1 MQFIQR
7 ALLTIAL
14 AGGASAPVIAADRL
28 SAEYSEPRGS
38 QTALVDQAKRYSAWN
53 VARMLD
59 DPQFV
64 KALDKRLAGDAKGVM
79 LGTLLDDVRQPS
91 AQTKAGADK
100 LRFLDQRVREH
111 KAIARDTKNL
121 LEVRLYT
128 PRDSDAAAR
137 PDMSKLLVAYAPAG
151 KRSEWSDVEAFDHLG
166 QVQLLDAR
174 TPPAM
179 PVLIV
184 GINARE
190 DIRAGLAYVNRS
202 LRAAGLQSAA
212 PKLASRSASGL
223 AASDIETT
231 RLDRVSL
238 ANSQEPWI
246 SGAAEI
252 FAVVSGVQPDQAKAE
267 LSVVDMP
274 YLDYAN
280 TAYTPNQIMV
290 FWSSY
295 RYGAANI
302 QLFEHDDNTNYKDLA
317 VALSES
323 VSVILGVFAPS
334 YAVIGQVATAILQA
348 MPAGW
353 FSNDDDY
360 VDSFY
365 TIERG
370 RSYDNHRGAANN
382 ATVTLSPY
390 LLRAQ

>member
-1 MQFIQR
+1 MQFIQK
-7 ALLTIAL
+7 ALLTIVL
-14 AGGASAPVIAADRL
+14 AGSASAPVIAADRL
-28 SAEYSEPRGS
+28 SADYHEPRGG
-38 QTALVDQAKRYSAWN
+38 QTALVDQAKRFSAWN
-53 VARMLD
+53 VARMLG
-59 DPQFV
+59 DPQFAR
-64 KALDKRLAGDAKGVM
+64 ALDKRLAGEDKAVM
-79 LGTLLDDVRQPS
+79 LDTLLDDVRQPS
-91 AQTKAGADK
+91 AQTRASADK

-111 KAIARDTKNL
+111 KAIARDSKNL
-121 LEVRLYT
+121 LEVRLYV
-128 PRDSDAAAR
+128 PRGQDAAAR

-151 KRSEWSDVEAFDHLG
+151 KRSEWSDVEAFDQLG

-190 DIRAGLAYVNRS
+190 DMRAGMAYVNRS
-202 LRAAGLQSAA
+202 LRAAGLQSAPPKIA
-212 PKLASRSASGL
+212 PKTASSMATG
-223 AASDIETT
+223 DIDTT

-238 ANSQEPWI
+238 ANSQESWV
-246 SGAAEI
+246 SGAAEV
-252 FAVVSGVQPDQAKAE
+252 FAIVSGVQPDQAKAE

-274 YLDYAN
+274 YLDYAG

-317 VALSES
+317 VALSQS
-323 VSVILGVFAPS
+323 VSAILGVFAPS

-370 RSYDNHRGAANN
+370 RIYENHRGAANN

>member
-1 MQFIQR
+1 MQFIHK
-7 ALLTIAL
+7 AIFIIAL
-14 AGGASAPVIAADRL
+14 ATGAAAPGIAAERL
-28 SAEYSEPRGS
+28 SAQYQEPRSGN
-38 QTALVDQAKRYSAWN
+38 TTLVDQAKRYSAWN

-59 DPQFV
+59 DPQFAQ
-64 KALDKRLAGDAKGVM
+64 ALGKRLAGDAKAVM
-79 LGTLLDDVRQPS
+79 LTTLLDDVRQPGVQ
-91 AQTKAGADK
+91 AKASADK

-111 KAIARDTKNL
+111 KAIARDANSL

-128 PRDSDAAAR
+128 PQGMDSAAPR
-137 PDMSKLLVAYAPAG
+137 DMSKLLVAFAPTG
-151 KRSEWSDVEAFDHLG
+151 KRAEWRDVEAFDHLG

-174 TPPAM
+174 TPPAV

-184 GINARE
+184 DINARE
-190 DIRAGLAYVNRS
+190 DMRAGIAYLNRS
-202 LRAAGLQSAA
+202 LRAAGLQTAVPKAA
-212 PKLASRSASGL
+212 STLASSV
-223 AASDIETT
+223 AAADVETT

-238 ANSQEPWI
+238 ANSKETWI
-246 SGAAEI
+246 SGAADI
-252 FAVVSGVQPDQAKAE
+252 FAIVSGVQPNQAKAE
-267 LSVVDMP
+267 LSVIDMP
-274 YLDYAN
+274 YLDYAGTTYN
-280 TAYTPNQIMV
+280 PNQIMV

-323 VSVILGVFAPS
+323 VSAILGVFAPS

-348 MPAGW
+348 MPSGW
-353 FSNDDDY
+353 FTNDNEY

-365 TIERG
+365 TLERG
-370 RSYDNHRGAANN
+370 RSYDNYRGAANN

>member
-1 MQFIQR
+1 MRFIHK
-7 ALLTIAL
+7 ALLTIAVIVG
-14 AGGASAPVIAADRL
+14 ATASASAAERL
-28 SAEYSEPRGS
+28 SAQYQEARGG

-53 VARMLD
+53 VARMLS
-59 DPQFV
+59 DPQFAR
-64 KALDKRLAGDAKGVM
+64 ALDKRLAGDDKAVM
-79 LGTLLDDVRQPS
+79 LTALLDDVRQPD
-91 AQTKAGADK
+91 AQTRAGADR

-111 KAIARDTKNL
+111 KAIARDAKSL
-121 LEVRLYT
+121 LEVRLYL
-128 PRDSDAAAR
+128 PRGMDAPR
-137 PDMSKLLVAYAPAG
+137 DMSKLLVAYAPAG
-151 KRSEWSDVEAFDHLG
+151 KRAEWSDVEAFDHLG

-190 DIRAGLAYVNRS
+190 DMRAGLAYVNRS
-202 LRAAGLQSAA
+202 LRAAGLQAVA
-212 PKLASRSASGL
+212 PKTTARM
-223 AASDIETT
+223 AAADIDTT
-231 RLDRVSL
+231 RLDRISL
-238 ANSQEPWI
+238 ANSQDTWV
-246 SGAAEI
+246 SGPAEV
-252 FAVVSGVQPDQAKAE
+252 FAIVSGVQPDQAKAE
-267 LSVVDMP
+267 LSVVDLP
-274 YLDYAN
+274 YLDYAG
-280 TAYTPNQIMV
+280 TAYSPNQVMV

-317 VALSES
+317 VALGES
-323 VSVILGVFAPS
+323 VSAILGVFAPS

-370 RSYDNHRGAANN
+370 RTYDNHRGAANN